1 MSPRWHPW
9 ECKVCGARRPWV
21 PISAT
26 GLCPDHAM
34 QRVAENVA
42 GLQAKRGQAYERW
55 LRAIARGIVREAR
68 KLDAARDDG

>member
-1 MSPRWHPW
+1 
-9 ECKVCGARRPWV
+9 
-21 PISAT
+21 
-26 GLCPDHAM
+26 M